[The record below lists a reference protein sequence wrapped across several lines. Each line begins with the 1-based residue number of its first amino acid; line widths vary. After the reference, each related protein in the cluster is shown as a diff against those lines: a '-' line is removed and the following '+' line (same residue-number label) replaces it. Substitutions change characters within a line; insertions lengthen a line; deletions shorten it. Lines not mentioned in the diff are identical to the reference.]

1 MQPRALLEQITA
13 AGRLKDTMRHSFTAG
28 GRQESVAEHSWRLAL
43 MALLLSED
51 YPALDMQKL
60 LSMCLLHDIGEAF
73 TGDIP
78 AFEKTSVHAADER
91 RAVDRWLDTL
101 PEGLRRNFAGLFD
114 EMETLGS
121 PEARLWKA
129 LDKLEALIQ
138 HNEADIA
145 TWLPLEYELQMTYGS
160 SECAFD
166 TDIKNLRDLVRED
179 SRKKIEEKNDVQKED

>member
-1 MQPRALLEQITA
+1 MDAREFLNIMNLAENLKNNTRHSWTS
-13 AGRLKDTMRHSFTAG
+13 AGRH
-28 GRQESVAEHSWRLAL
+28 ESVAEHSWRLAL
-43 MALLLSED
+43 MAFFVKDEFPS
-51 YPALDMQKL
+51 ADMDKVIR
-60 LSMCLLHDIGEAF
+60 MCIFHDMGEAF